1 MTSHCLRI
9 KSKYLAGSSWSSLFY
24 LTLFPTILPVLLTR
38 LQPHTKSY
46 ETSGFIN
53 LPNLL
58 LPLDLCIYCSIHW
71 NAPLWIH
78 AWWLL
83 PVFHVSFHIFL
94 SSEIPSITT
103 WSKVG
108 LWSFIYLFLWFF
120 FFNKFIY
127 FNWRLITLQYCVGFA
142 IHWHESATGVHVFP
156 ILNPP
161 PTSLPI
167 PSLMIIPVHQ
177 PSAPCLM
184 YRTWTG
190 DLFHIW

>member
-24 LTLFPTILPVLLTR
+24 LTLFPTILSFLLTR

-46 ETSGFIN
+46 ETFGFIN
-53 LPNLL
+53 QPDLF
-58 LPLDLCIYCSIHW
+58 LPLDLCICCSIHW

-108 LWSFIYLFLWFF
+108 LWSFIYLFYGFSFL
-120 FFNKFIY
+120 ISL

-142 IHWHESATGVHVFP
+142 IHWHESTTGVHVFP

-161 PTSLPI
+161 STSLPI
-167 PSLMIIPVHQ
+167 PSLRVIPVHQ
-177 PSAPCLM
+177 PWAPCLM